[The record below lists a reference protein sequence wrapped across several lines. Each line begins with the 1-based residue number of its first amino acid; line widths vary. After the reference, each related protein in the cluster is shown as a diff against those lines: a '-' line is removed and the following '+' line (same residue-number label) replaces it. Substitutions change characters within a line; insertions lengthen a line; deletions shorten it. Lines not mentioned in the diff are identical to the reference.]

1 MKLRLLLAGIVSL
14 ILVPIVDGEVI
25 ALNRTREARLHNQQ
39 LRDSE
44 QSEKAKPNATMRVT
58 VTGDATVPAQPDTA
72 ILDLAVVT
80 QAPSASQAQAENA
93 TKSDRVVNA
102 LKTLLGPKAEIK
114 TSGYSL
120 QPQRV
125 YKENQ
130 PPTITGYESRNTIT
144 VTISDLSKV
153 GSVIDAATRAGANSV
168 TNLQFTLRN
177 DQPVRNQAL
186 AEATQEALSKA
197 RVIAQT
203 LGGGVVRVVEV
214 QESGAARPPI
224 IYARQEYS
232 AAARTDATTPIEVG
246 TLDIKSHV
254 QLVAEVEGGRQA
266 RFYRTRTPYA
276 VGVECAFLRS
286 HPAIKNVGD
295 NALLYDTEQSSIPR
309 DGLQGF
315 PMIFAISKTSIRAS
329 MESITSRAAEA
340 QLNSAALRDS
350 QSESRQ
356 MKC

>member
-1 MKLRLLLAGIVSL
+1 MKLRLLLAGIASL

-25 ALNRTREARLHNQQ
+25 ALDRTREVSLRSQQ
-39 LRDSE
+39 MRDSE
-44 QSEKAKPNATMRVT
+44 QSEKAKPNTTMRVT
-58 VTGDATVPAQPDTA
+58 VTGDATVQAEPDTA
-72 ILDLAVVT
+72 ILELAVVT
-80 QAPSASQAQAENA
+80 QAPSASQAQTENA

-130 PPTITGYESRNTIT
+130 PPTITGYEARNTIT

-153 GSVIDAATRAGANSV
+153 GSVIDTATRAGANSV

-177 DQPVRNQAL
+177 DQPVRDQAL
-186 AEATQEALSKA
+186 AEATREALSKA

-232 AAARTDATTPIEVG
+232 AAARTDTTTPIEVG
-246 TLDIKSHV
+246 TLDIKSQV
-254 QLVAEVEGGRQA
+254 QLVAEVETGRQA
-266 RFYRTRTPYA
+266 SLLKDSN
-276 VGVECAFLRS
+276 FLRGWSRMQIRES
-286 HPAIKNVGD
+286 HPDDKNVGD
-295 NALLYDTEQSSIPR
+295 TVLLYKSEQSSIQG
-309 DGLQGF
+309 DGLQGVHF
-315 PMIFAISKTSIRAS
+315 IDFRNIKDKYMREHGIDYFERSR
-329 MESITSRAAEA
+329 RAASIQ
-340 QLNSAALRDS
+340 QLYAIRTPNRD
-350 QSESRQ
+350 E
-356 MKC
+356 